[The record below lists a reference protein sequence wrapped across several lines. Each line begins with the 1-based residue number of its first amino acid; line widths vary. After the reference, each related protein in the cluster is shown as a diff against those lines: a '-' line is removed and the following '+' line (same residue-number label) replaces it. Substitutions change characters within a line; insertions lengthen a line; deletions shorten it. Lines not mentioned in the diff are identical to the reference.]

1 MVDCGITKACTR
13 LCPQKDFCSA
23 DNANYVVTF
32 GMKDR
37 SNQDEPE
44 IEFKLGG
51 NLARN
56 KSVKNKFFISIHSLE
71 IMGSWST

>member
-1 MVDCGITKACTR
+1 MESKEKYK
-13 LCPQKDFCSA
+13 PQKDSCSA
-23 DNANYVVTF
+23 DNANYLVTF
-32 GMKDR
+32 GIKDR

-56 KSVKNKFFISIHSLE
+56 KSVKNKFFISIT
-71 IMGSWST
+71 IWY